1 MRLYNIR
8 FDSAESR
15 TDFGISMSGISLS
28 SFGATVGGNK
38 RSTLRSSLLNLWV
51 WLSGGLSLACAVHCA
66 LVPLMF
72 VLLPTLKMALFS
84 VRDPNH
90 SIAIFLMQ
98 SVRYEQPLVWL
109 GLIIAGLSLLGLKL
123 RGAVKQL
130 RFHRIAWVLYAI
142 GATLT
147 LAGAYSPAREVL
159 QHASLMLSGGLLLLA
174 ASLTNARAA
183 RCSA

>member
-1 MRLYNIR
+1 
-8 FDSAESR
+8 
-15 TDFGISMSGISLS
+15 MSGISLS
-28 SFGATVGGNK
+28 SFAAPMRTHNAPV
-38 RSTLRSSLLNLWV
+38 LRTRLHQLWV

-66 LVPLMF
+66 LVPLAF

-90 SIAIFLMQ
+90 AIAIFLMQ

-109 GLIIAGLSLLGLKL
+109 GLAIAGLSLLGVSW
-123 RGAVKQL
+123 RGAARHI
-130 RFHRIAWVLYAI
+130 RFHRLSWVLYAF

-159 QHASLMLSGGLLLLA
+159 QHASLMLSGGLLLLM
-174 ASLTNARAA
+174 ASLINARAA
-183 RCSA
+183 RC